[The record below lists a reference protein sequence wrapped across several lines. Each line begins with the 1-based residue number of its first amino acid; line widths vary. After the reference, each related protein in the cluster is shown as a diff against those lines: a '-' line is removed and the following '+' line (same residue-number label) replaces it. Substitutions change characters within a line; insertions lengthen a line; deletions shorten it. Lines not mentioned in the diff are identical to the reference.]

1 MKNAIK
7 QMLLFASAANVIGWV
22 FMLIANFALPESFSG
37 EVETILLF
45 GWPFIV
51 GSAYIFFDIKLDID
65 YTYSFVER
73 FLIYL
78 LNCIIWVMATILFV
92 NLAIWL
98 ATHGPWYTQESTEVW
113 NQSDGVAYEWMF
125 VFLLF
130 GVTFVMVACFFVRT
144 IRYLSKKKRF

>member
-1 MKNAIK
+1 MRNAIK
-7 QMLLFASAANVIGWV
+7 RMLLFASVANVISWA

-45 GWPFIV
+45 GCPFV
-51 GSAYIFFDIKLDID
+51 VVSAYIIFDIKLDID

-73 FLIYL
+73 FFIYL
-78 LNCIIWVMATILFV
+78 LNCVIWVMVTILFV
-92 NLAIWL
+92 NLAIWI
-98 ATHGPWYTQESTEVW
+98 ATYGPWYTQENTEVW

-130 GVTFVMVACFFVRT
+130 GVTLVMVACFFVRT